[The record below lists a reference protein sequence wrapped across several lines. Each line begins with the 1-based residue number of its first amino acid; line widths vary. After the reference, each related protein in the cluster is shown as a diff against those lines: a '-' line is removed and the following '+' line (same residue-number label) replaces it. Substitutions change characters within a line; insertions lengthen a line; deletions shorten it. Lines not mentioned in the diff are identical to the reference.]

1 MLSGIT
7 LSIDAD
13 AYGLIQEIGNYLIGI
28 ANSNFT
34 SALAG
39 ALFGAMAAS
48 HIAKKSNQADDLAK
62 NLRSLNTSLV
72 MAMATLNTAGSI
84 MSQSTRPVSDR
95 YDEVIA
101 NFEAFKKKYP
111 SGLQQQSFFIDMDL
125 LTLPPANI
133 PIAHL
138 QSTVFGNAN
147 PPAKVIA
154 LVFALEDAVKLYN
167 TANEHRNKLL
177 SMFSAKT
184 FPPGYRDADIYLGL
198 KTAHGVNKEFPNNIK
213 ALHTYNKDMIYYSM
227 RLIEEIHKHIVK
239 IIAKNKIKNFKAPII
254 DFSDAQGKGLIPSGE
269 EYAQWE
275 SGFQEL
281 EETPSVLRKISTFV
295 REKFSFNNPSQ

>member
-13 AYGLIQEIGNYLIGI
+13 AYGLIQEIGNYLIDI

-84 MSQSTRPVSDR
+84 MSQSTRPVRDR
-95 YDEVIA
+95 YHKVVAD
-101 NFEAFKKKYP
+101 FEAHRKRP
-111 SGLQQQSFFIDMDL
+111 PAELQQQLFTLDFDL

-133 PIAHL
+133 PIEHL

-167 TANEHRNKLL
+167 NANEHRNKLL
-177 SMFSAKT
+177 TFFSTKT

-198 KTAHGVNKEFPNNIK
+198 NTAHGVNKEFPNNIK

-239 IIAKNKIKNFKAPII
+239 IISKNKIKDFKAPII
-254 DFSDAQGKGLIPSGE
+254 DFSDAQRKGLIPSGE

-281 EETPSVLRKISTFV
+281 EETPSLIKKISTFM
-295 REKFSFNNPSQ
+295 REKFSSKKPS